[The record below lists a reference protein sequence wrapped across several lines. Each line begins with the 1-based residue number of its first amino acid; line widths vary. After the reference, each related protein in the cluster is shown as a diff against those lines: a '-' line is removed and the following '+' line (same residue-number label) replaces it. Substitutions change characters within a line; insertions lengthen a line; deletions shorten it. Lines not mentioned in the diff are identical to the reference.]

1 MPAFPDSFRFSPRRG
16 IPLLF
21 RNTDRYTLWH
31 LRESWSSREGHSPLA
46 CTSGT
51 YWYTRRTV
59 LLLSSLHRIGWCP
72 SIGIPRIFW
81 GLGIPVVPLSEVREY
96 TKSRSWFDLRQN
108 TRREMDSLF
117 RRRSYTMGTLTFR
130 SIYRVTRG
138 DTVHEEVIFALWRFR
153 STGRFLWSLTL
164 LPPGVLRGTCRSC
177 RPRGIRRWSPRTL
190 SFHLLSSYN
199 TVDSRWSYRRRNS
212 LVDPICPWCLNSG
225 DSV

>member
-1 MPAFPDSFRFSPRRG
+1 MILFDFLPVEGYPFFFEIPMDILFG
-16 IPLLF
+16 IFGGLDPVG
-21 RNTDRYTLWH
+21 R
-31 LRESWSSREGHSPLA
+31 A
-46 CTSGT
+46 
-51 YWYTRRTV
+51 TR
-59 LLLSSLHRIGWCP
+59 LLLVLQESIDIRGEQSSFFRLCIGWCP
-72 SIGIPRIFW
+72 SSGIPRIFW
-81 GLGIPVVPLSEVREY
+81 GLGIPVLPLSEVREY

-117 RRRSYTMGTLTFR
+117 RRRSDTMGTLTFR
-130 SIYRVTRG
+130 SIYRVTQG

-177 RPRGIRRWSPRTL
+177 WPRGIRRWSPRTL